1 MTNHR
6 VWEEMQDKV
15 TKERE
20 PNCEQR
26 EFTESL
32 KLGNRVYAQMK
43 LYYQN
48 FLTGMFVDVVVIFAS

>member
-48 FLTGMFVDVVVIFAS
+48 FFDRNVC